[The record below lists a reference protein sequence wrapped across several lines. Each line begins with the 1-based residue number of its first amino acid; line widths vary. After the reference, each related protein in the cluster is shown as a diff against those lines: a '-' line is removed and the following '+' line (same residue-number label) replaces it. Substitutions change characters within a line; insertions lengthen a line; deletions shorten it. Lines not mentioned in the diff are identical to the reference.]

1 MDLNEYQKL
10 ARETAIYGRREYPYL
25 GLCGEAGEVA
35 EVYKKVLRDD
45 NGIIGQKGR
54 AKLVK
59 ELGDVLWYVANISE
73 DLGFSLNHIAEENV
87 RKLDSRAKRG
97 VLKGDGNER

>member
-1 MDLNEYQKL
+1 MELNEYQAR

-45 NGIIGQKGR
+45 NGIIGQNGR

-87 RKLDSRAKRG
+87 RKLDSRAKRE
-97 VLKGDGNER
+97 VLKGDGDER

>member
-35 EVYKKVLRDD
+35 EVYKKILRDD
-45 NGIIGQKGR
+45 NGHIGQKGR
-54 AKLVK
+54 DKLVR

-73 DLGFSLNHIAEENV
+73 DLGFSLSYIAEINV
-87 RKLDSRAKRG
+87 KKLKDRSERG
-97 VLKGDGNER
+97 VLSGSGDKR